1 MTSYKAVRNRDRPPL
16 HPGALLREEVLPALN
31 MPVAAAARNLGVS
44 RQVLHRILAET
55 LAVTP
60 AMAVR
65 LGKFCGNG
73 PNLWLNMQ
81 KALDLWRAEREV
93 DVSGIPTMQI
103 A

>member
-1 MTSYKAVRNRDRPPL
+1 MTSYKATRNRDRVPL
-16 HPGALLREEVLPALN
+16 HPGALLRDEVLPALN
-31 MPVAAAARNLGVS
+31 MPVATAARNLGVS

-81 KALDLWRAEREV
+81 KAFDLWHAEREV
-93 DVSGIPTMQI
+93 DVSGIPTVRV

>member
-1 MTSYKAVRNRDRPPL
+1 MVNCPFGDSFDDND
-16 HPGALLREEVLPALN
+16 EEHNQIELVLPALN
-31 MPVAAAARNLGVS
+31 MPVAVAARKLGIF

-55 LAVTP
+55 LAVSP

-81 KALDLWRAEREV
+81 RALDLWRAEREV
-93 DVSGIPTMQI
+93 DVSEIPTMRE